1 MHIFLQDCFWDLQA
15 FFCGTN
21 VVSVKTLL
29 IINLCAVRVWAEGFH
44 DNFELIIARVC
55 LGYITLSTLRPCISD
70 GVTNEETI
78 FDEQTAKALK
88 KWHKAVVKK
97 KPTRSHRMTLPRPKA
112 QTHQQEGWRRACSRY
127 RQCKLHNQTCLWSA
141 RTVRRGQGD
150 GDKDYGF
157 LEWTPLRMNPSF
169 WPHRRIASSCPLW
182 VASRTHL

>member
-70 GVTNEETI
+70 GITNEETI

-97 KPTRSHRMTLPRPKA
+97 KPTRSYQMTLLRPKA

-127 RQCKLHNQTCLWSA
+127 RQCKLHNWICLWSA
-141 RTVRRGQGD
+141 RTVRKGQG
-150 GDKDYGF
+150 
-157 LEWTPLRMNPSF
+157 S
-169 WPHRRIASSCPLW
+169 W
-182 VASRTHL
+182 VGGCSIRWK